1 MSIIKKRNSLRI
13 FFAVQNALF
22 FRELGVRITDGR
34 SGLFWTFFE
43 PFIQIMIF
51 VLIKVVIFGRSGTTF
66 DYAAFI
72 ALNFLGF
79 NLFKNIVTRSAGV
92 FKANKALFVYKQVKP
107 IDALLARAGVEIF
120 ITAIL
125 ILVFY
130 ALGLV
135 LGHDTHIKDL
145 NMVAFG
151 FVFLVFFT
159 LSVSLVIAVA
169 NLFYQSVGK
178 LVNIAMMGLMFGSA
192 VIYPVDGTP
201 PVFAD
206 FILINPLTHFIELI
220 HGSYFYA
227 LDTSHVSIAY
237 MLIWTV
243 TLMFIGLWLYV
254 MLEKGIITQ

>member
-1 MSIIKKRNSLRI
+1 MSTLKKRSPLRI

-22 FRELGVRITDGR
+22 YRELGVRITNGR

-43 PFIQIMIF
+43 PFVQIMVF
-51 VLIKVVIFGRSGTTF
+51 VLIKVVIFGRNGTTF

-79 NLFKNIVTRSAGV
+79 NLFRNIVNRSAGV

-125 ILVFY
+125 ILIFY
-130 ALGLV
+130 GLGLV
-135 LGHDTHIKDL
+135 LGHDTHIKDV

-151 FVFLVFFT
+151 FVFLILFSLAVA
-159 LSVSLVIAVA
+159 LVIAVL

-178 LVNIAMMGLMFGSA
+178 LVGIAMMGLMFGSA
-192 VIYPVDGTP
+192 VIYPVNGTP
-201 PVFAD
+201 PAFAD
-206 FILINPLTHFIELI
+206 FILVNPLTHFIELI

-227 LDTSHVSIAY
+227 LDTHHVSFSY
-237 MLIWTV
+237 MLTWTV
-243 TLMFIGLWLYV
+243 VLAFVGLWLYV
-254 MLEKGIITQ
+254 MLEQRIITQ